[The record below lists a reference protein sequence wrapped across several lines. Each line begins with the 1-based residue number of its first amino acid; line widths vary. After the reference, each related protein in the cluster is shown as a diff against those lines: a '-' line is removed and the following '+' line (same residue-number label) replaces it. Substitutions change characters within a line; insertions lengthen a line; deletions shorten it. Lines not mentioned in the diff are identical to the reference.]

1 MFSFYR
7 MDVEE
12 YLDLEPIGGRPNRD
26 TSPLRI
32 NTGYTQELLLLSNM
46 RTLHVSK
53 VILTDRHRLLR
64 MSEA

>member
-1 MFSFYR
+1 

-12 YLDLEPIGGRPNRD
+12 YLVLEPMGGRPNPD
-26 TSPLRI
+26 ASQLSI
-32 NTGYTQELLLLSNM
+32 NPGYTQEMLLLPNV
-46 RTLHVSK
+46 RTLYVSK